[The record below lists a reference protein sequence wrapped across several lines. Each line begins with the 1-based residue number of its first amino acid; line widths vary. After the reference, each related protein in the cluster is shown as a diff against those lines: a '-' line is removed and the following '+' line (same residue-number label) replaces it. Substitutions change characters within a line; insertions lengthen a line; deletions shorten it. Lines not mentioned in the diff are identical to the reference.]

1 MGRTS
6 RKSEVDYA
14 AAAKKWAENNKDGR
28 KPTMKDV
35 AALAGVSKKT
45 VSRVINESPL
55 VNEAT
60 RKGIQGLIKEIGY
73 RPDPQARGLAS
84 RRSYLVGMIY
94 DNPTPQYVVNIQLGI
109 LDVLRNTGFELV
121 VHPCD
126 RKSDT
131 FIEDAQRF
139 IEVQKLYG
147 VILTPSVSED
157 ERLQLFETLREF
169 TGIANEIGEV
179 VTSTTLPLCHPP
191 PRVLFDGCRFC
202 FTGTFVFGS
211 RRTCH
216 EASCERGATVGGI
229 AKSTDFLVIGAYATE
244 SWQHSSYGR
253 KIEKAVAFRD
263 SGVPISIISERH
275 GLFDL
280 SSIT

>member
-94 DNPTPQYVVNIQLGI
+94 DNPTPQKIDHYQQWTLACLGRGPATACPFDTRSGPLTEAVLLGNVALRYPGKKLEWDGKSLVFPNMPEANRHLQRGYRDRWHAMGEALARHMPESSSTLSRGGTSYWVEGPEALDSDI
-109 LDVLRNTGFELV
+109 LAQEALV
-121 VHPCD
+121 HGIVIEPG
-126 RKSDT
+126 ST
-131 FIEDAQRF
+131 FF
-139 IEVQKLYG
+139 ISKK
-147 VILTPSVSED
+147 
-157 ERLQLFETLREF
+157 
-169 TGIANEIGEV
+169 
-179 VTSTTLPLCHPP
+179 P
-191 PRVLFDGCRFC
+191 PRNYFRLGFSAIEIDKIDK
-202 FTGTFVFGS
+202 
-211 RRTCH
+211 
-216 EASCERGATVGGI
+216 GI
-229 AKSTDFLVIGAYATE
+229 
-244 SWQHSSYGR
+244 
-253 KIEKAVAFRD
+253 KIL
-263 SGVPISIISERH
+263 S
-275 GLFDL
+275 DL
-280 SSIT
+280 IKEQVEEN

>member
-1 MGRTS
+1 MSNEYLSDIIKNRLSKTRIEDRQTDELIGFARGLTADGDL
-6 RKSEVDYA
+6 SELEIDVLHNWLIA
-14 AAAKKWAENNKDGR
+14 CEAIAE
-28 KPTMKDV
+28 
-35 AALAGVSKKT
+35 A
-45 VSRVINESPL
+45 PL
-55 VNEAT
+55 VNLLLQNVE
-60 RKGIQGLIKEIGY
+60 Q
-73 RPDPQARGLAS
+73 
-84 RRSYLVGMIY
+84 V
-94 DNPTPQYVVNIQLGI
+94 
-109 LDVLRNTGFELV
+109 F
-121 VHPCD
+121 
-126 RKSDT
+126 SD
-131 FIEDAQRF
+131 
-139 IEVQKLYG
+139 G
-147 VILTPSVSED
+147 VVSED

-263 SGVPISIISERH
+263 SGVPISIISEAH
-275 GLFDL
+275 WQEAL
-280 SSIT
+280 